1 MFVLARRGGA
11 CEWMSACELMLACEL
26 IQRVIIVD
34 NLIQHE
40 RRLDMPAA
48 AQVYR
53 PVAFTIDVLN
63 PRRVHHHQYR
73 TMVSVTQ
80 SCQRVG
86 RVGAHKA
93 TPGDDDGGMMLKMK
107 IDDDEDVD
115 LKVPNPE
122 SVELCTQ
129 IDC

>member
-53 PVAFTIDVLN
+53 PVAFTIDVVN
-63 PRRVHHHQYR
+63 PPTEERDQ
-73 TMVSVTQ
+73 
-80 SCQRVG
+80 
-86 RVGAHKA
+86 
-93 TPGDDDGGMMLKMK
+93 
-107 IDDDEDVD
+107 
-115 LKVPNPE
+115 
-122 SVELCTQ
+122 
-129 IDC
+129 